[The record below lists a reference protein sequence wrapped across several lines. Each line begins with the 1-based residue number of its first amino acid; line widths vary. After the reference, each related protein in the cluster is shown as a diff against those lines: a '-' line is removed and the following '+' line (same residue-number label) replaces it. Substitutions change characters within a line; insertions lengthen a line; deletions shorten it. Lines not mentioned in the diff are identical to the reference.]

1 MYAVEFEAP
10 IENGIVRI
18 PKEYKDLQ
26 EKHKVKFFVIYDD
39 MNVDKQIN
47 TVKSKKMNAISIDTI
62 DYKFNRE
69 EAHER

>member
-10 IENGIVRI
+10 IKNGIVRI
-18 PKEYKDLQ
+18 PKKYKDLQ